1 MVWLSWGLGKFM
13 KREDLFYLKTGTDV
27 RGIWAGEKKNF
38 SRREVELIARA
49 FVIWIGKVKRLSLC
63 NVKVAVGHD
72 SRLSSVDF
80 KNASIEGII
89 NCEAKALD
97 CGLSS
102 TPAMFM
108 STIFD
113 EFKADGAIEITASH
127 LPYNYN
133 GMKFF
138 TREGGL
144 EDDDIKEI
152 LEIAGLLESKSADWS
167 NGKVEKVNLME
178 VYSKYLQEKII
189 EGIDKDNRTPL
200 SGFKIIVDAGNGVG
214 GFYAERVLKTL
225 GADIEGSQFLE
236 PDGNFPNHIPNPENK
251 EAMASLKK
259 SVLENKS
266 DIGIIFD
273 TDVDRVAVVDKDG
286 VEINKN
292 KLIALMSNI
301 VLDENPNSYIVTD
314 SITSTGL
321 TNFIEEIGGKHHRFK
336 RGYKNVINEAIR
348 LNKEG
353 KSCSLAIETSGH
365 AALKENF
372 FLDDGAY
379 LVSKILIKF
388 VQLRKENK
396 DIKDLINK
404 LIVPKGAYEYR
415 INISSDNVKES
426 SAAVLNELKEK
437 IKTISY
443 LEEDNNN
450 YEGVRVN
457 YNLDNDKGWFLLRS
471 SLHEPVLALNIE
483 SDNSE
488 DIGTVLDEIKKILQK
503 FQFLK
508 LNF

>member
-1 MVWLSWGLGKFM
+1 M
-13 KREDLFYLKTGTDV
+13 KRENLLYLKNGTDV
-27 RGIWAGEKKNF
+27 RGIWSGENENF

-49 FVIWIGKVKRLSLC
+49 FVIWIGKVKRLPLC

-72 SRLSSVDF
+72 SRLSSDDF
-80 KNASIEGII
+80 KNASIEGIV

-108 STIFD
+108 STVFN

-144 EDDDIKEI
+144 EDADIKEI
-152 LEIAGLLESKSADWS
+152 LEVAGLLESKSTELLS
-167 NGKVEKVNLME
+167 SKVEKANLME
-178 VYSKYLQEKII
+178 VYSEYLQEKII
-189 EGIDKDNRTPL
+189 EGIDKNNRTPL

-214 GFYAERVLKTL
+214 GFYAEKVLKSL

-259 SVLENKS
+259 SVLESKA
-266 DIGIIFD
+266 DLGIIFD
-273 TDVDRVAVVDKDG
+273 TDVDRVAVVDRNGD
-286 VEINKN
+286 EINKN

-314 SITSTGL
+314 STTSTGL
-321 TNFIEEIGGKHHRFK
+321 TTFIEQIGGKHHRFK

-348 LNKEG
+348 LNEEG
-353 KSCSLAIETSGH
+353 KSCCLAIEASGH

-396 DIKDLINK
+396 DIKDLIEK
-404 LIVPKGAYEYR
+404 LILPKGAYEYR
-415 INISSDNVKES
+415 IKMSSDNIKES

-437 IKTISY
+437 VKTISC

-450 YEGVRVN
+450 YEGIRVN
-457 YNLDNDKGWFLLRS
+457 YQIDNDKGWFLLRS

-483 SDNSE
+483 SDCKE
-488 DIGTVLDEIKKILQK
+488 EIGTVLNEIKKILEK

>member
-1 MVWLSWGLGKFM
+1 M
-13 KREDLFYLKTGTDV
+13 KKESLFYLKNGTDV
-27 RGIWAGEKKNF
+27 RGIWEGKNKNF
-38 SRREVELIARA
+38 SKREVELIARA
-49 FVIWIGKVKRLSLC
+49 FVIWIGKVRRLPLC
-63 NVKVAVGHD
+63 NVKIAVGHD
-72 SRLSSVDF
+72 SRLSSVEF
-80 KNASIEGII
+80 KNASIEGIV

-108 STIFD
+108 ATIFN

-144 EDDDIKEI
+144 ENDDVKEI
-152 LEIAGLLESKSADWS
+152 LEIAGLLESKVAGAFGD
-167 NGKVEKVNLME
+167 KVKKVNLME
-178 VYSKYLQEKII
+178 VYSNYLQEKII

-200 SGFKIIVDAGNGVG
+200 SGFKIIIDAGNGVG
-214 GFYAERVLKTL
+214 GFYAEKVLKDL

-259 SVLENKS
+259 SVLENRA
-266 DIGIIFD
+266 DLGIIFD

-286 VEINKN
+286 IEINKN

-301 VLDENPNSYIVTD
+301 VLENNPNSYIVTD
-314 SITSTGL
+314 STTSTGL
-321 TNFIEEIGGKHHRFK
+321 TAFIEEMGGKHHRFK

-348 LNKEG
+348 LNEEG
-353 KSCSLAIETSGH
+353 KSCSLAIEASGH

-396 DIKDLINK
+396 DIKDLIER
-404 LIVPKGAYEYR
+404 LILPKGAYEYR

-426 SAAVLNELKEK
+426 STAVLNELKEK
-437 IKTISY
+437 VKTISY
-443 LEEDNNN
+443 LKEDSNN

-457 YNLDNDKGWFLLRS
+457 YTMDDDKGWFLLRS

-488 DIGTVLDEIKKILQK
+488 DIGTVLGEIKKILSK

>member
-1 MVWLSWGLGKFM
+1 MGVGVVKFM
-13 KREDLFYLKTGTDV
+13 KKEDLLYLNTGTDV
-27 RGIWAGEKKNF
+27 RGIWTGENQNLSKRK
-38 SRREVELIARA
+38 VELIARA
-49 FVIWIGKVKRLSLC
+49 FVIWIGKMKMLPLC
-63 NVKVAVGHD
+63 NVRVAVGHD

-80 KNASIEGII
+80 KNAAIEGIV

-138 TREGGL
+138 TKDGGL
-144 EDDDIKEI
+144 EDVDIKEI
-152 LEIAGLLESKSADWS
+152 LNIAGLLGSKEAYDLV
-167 NGKVEKVNLME
+167 GKVEKANLME
-178 VYSKYLQEKII
+178 VYSKYLQKKII
-189 EGIDKDNRTPL
+189 EGIDKDDKTPL
-200 SGFKIIVDAGNGVG
+200 RGLKIIVDAGNGVG
-214 GFYAERVLKTL
+214 GFYAKKVLKEL

-251 EAMASLKK
+251 EAMESLKK
-259 SVLENKS
+259 SVLENKA
-266 DIGIIFD
+266 DFGIIFD
-273 TDVDRVAVVDKDG
+273 TDVDRAAVVDKDG
-286 VEINKN
+286 MEINKN
-292 KLIALMSNI
+292 KLIALISSI

-321 TNFIEEIGGKHHRFK
+321 TTFIEDMGGRHHRFK

-348 LNKEG
+348 LNDEG

-379 LVSKILIKF
+379 LISKILVKF
-388 VQLRKENK
+388 VQLRREDR
-396 DIKDLINK
+396 DIKDLIEN

-415 INISSDNVKES
+415 ISITGDNVRED
-426 SAAVLNELKEK
+426 SAAVLNELREK
-437 IKTISY
+437 VKITEY
-443 LEEDNNN
+443 LEEDSNN

-457 YNLDNDKGWFLLRS
+457 YNLENDKGWFLLRS

-488 DIGTVLDEIKKILQK
+488 DVRSVLGEIKKILEK
-503 FQFLK
+503 FQMLK
-508 LNF
+508 LNFKK

>member
-1 MVWLSWGLGKFM
+1 M
-13 KREDLFYLKTGTDV
+13 KRENLLYLKNGTDV
-27 RGIWAGEKKNF
+27 RGIWTGEKKNF
-38 SRREVELIARA
+38 STKEVELIARA
-49 FVIWIGKVKRLSLC
+49 FVIWLGKMKRIPLC

-80 KNASIEGII
+80 KNSSIEGIV

-138 TREGGL
+138 TRDGGL
-144 EDDDIKEI
+144 EEDDIKEI
-152 LEIAGLLESKSADWS
+152 LKVAGVLESKVTDCLS
-167 NGKVEKVNLME
+167 GKVEKVNLME
-178 VYSKYLQEKII
+178 VYSKYLQKKII
-189 EGIDKDNRTPL
+189 EGINKDNKTPL

-214 GFYAERVLKTL
+214 GFYAEKVLKSL
-225 GADIEGSQFLE
+225 GADIDGSQFLE

-259 SVLENKS
+259 SVLENKA
-266 DIGIIFD
+266 DLGIIFD
-273 TDVDRVAVVDKDG
+273 TDVDRVAVVDKNG

-301 VLDENPNSYIVTD
+301 VLDQNPNSYIVTD
-314 SITSTGL
+314 STTSTGL
-321 TNFIEEIGGKHHRFK
+321 TTFIEAMGGKHHRFK

-348 LNKEG
+348 LNEEG
-353 KSCSLAIETSGH
+353 KSCYLAIEASGH

-388 VQLRKENK
+388 IQLRKENK
-396 DIKDLINK
+396 DITDLIEN
-404 LIVPKGAYEYR
+404 LVLPKGAYEYR
-415 INISSDNVKES
+415 INISGDDIKES
-426 SAAVLNELKEK
+426 SVAVLNELRETV
-437 IKTISY
+437 KTRDY
-443 LEEDNNN
+443 LEEDVNN

-457 YNLDNDKGWFLLRS
+457 YNIDNDKGWFLLRS

-488 DIGTVLDEIKKILQK
+488 DIKTVLGEIKKILEK

-508 LNF
+508 VNF

>member
-1 MVWLSWGLGKFM
+1 M
-13 KREDLFYLKTGTDV
+13 KRENLLYLKNGTDV
-27 RGIWAGEKKNF
+27 RGIWSGENENF

-49 FVIWIGKVKRLSLC
+49 FVIWIGKVKRLPLC

-72 SRLSSVDF
+72 SRLSSDDF
-80 KNASIEGII
+80 KNASIEGIV

-108 STIFD
+108 STVFN

-144 EDDDIKEI
+144 EDADIKEI
-152 LEIAGLLESKSADWS
+152 LEVAGLLESKSTELLS
-167 NGKVEKVNLME
+167 SKVEKANLME
-178 VYSKYLQEKII
+178 VYSEYLQEKII
-189 EGIDKDNRTPL
+189 EGIDKNNRTPL

-214 GFYAERVLKTL
+214 GFYAEKVLKSL

-259 SVLENKS
+259 SVLESKA
-266 DIGIIFD
+266 DLGIIFD
-273 TDVDRVAVVDKDG
+273 TDVDRVAVVDRNGD
-286 VEINKN
+286 EINKN

-314 SITSTGL
+314 STTSTGL
-321 TNFIEEIGGKHHRFK
+321 TTFIEQIGGKHHRFK

-348 LNKEG
+348 LNEEG
-353 KSCSLAIETSGH
+353 KSCCLAIEASGH

-396 DIKDLINK
+396 DIKDLIEK
-404 LIVPKGAYEYR
+404 LILPKGAYEYR
-415 INISSDNVKES
+415 IKMSSDNIKES

-437 IKTISY
+437 VKTISC

-450 YEGVRVN
+450 YEGIRVN
-457 YNLDNDKGWFLLRS
+457 YQIDNDKGWFLLRS

-483 SDNSE
+483 SDCKE
-488 DIGTVLDEIKKILQK
+488 EIGTVLNEIKKILEK

-508 LNF
+508 LKF